1 MGLVECPPS
10 SWLVRLAARKQART
24 RRLGS
29 RFVRSRRRRGWSHQF
44 ARGRVQGRA
53 SLHRDRS
60 RSLGQRPSSERP
72 GWSSGRRP
80 SGQWNLRSAS
90 EIGCSLMLAS
100 WRSIRPSAS
109 NCVQTSTDHRA
120 HDPIYDSGTHRWPCD
135 LSQTRHGCAIDCQAC
150 RRAQSAEARLFQASS
165 ARGAFCAAVASS
177 NGGRGCR
184 LIVASFWFF
193 GNGFDFCVLMWSV
206 SR

>member
-1 MGLVECPPS
+1 MARIGAATISELSQIAGEQEAAVEMGLVECPPS

-100 WRSIRPSAS
+100 RRSIRPSAS

-135 LSQTRHGCAIDCQAC
+135 PVTNS
-150 RRAQSAEARLFQASS
+150 ARL
-165 ARGAFCAAVASS
+165 RH
-177 NGGRGCR
+177 
-184 LIVASFWFF
+184 
-193 GNGFDFCVLMWSV
+193 
-206 SR
+206 